1 LRRHPTLHA
10 GILLIPVLLFFWSSS
25 RGADLLEIEVEREE
39 NVYNMNSVSWLDVN
53 PELLYEI
60 LANHDLFTKFTSAV
74 VESRNVEADEE
85 GRPQFFSRFEGC
97 VVLFCKSFVRNGYL
111 ELQPHSELIAIVH
124 PENSDF
130 KHSRER
136 WTLQPEKGGTR
147 MTYEFE
153 MIPDFWVP
161 PVIGPFYIKRA
172 LKRGGE
178 KAVDR
183 IEALAKK
190 MEQEAH

>member
-1 LRRHPTLHA
+1 MRKHPTMQA
-10 GILLIPVLLFFWSSS
+10 GFLLIPVLLFFCSGV
-25 RGADLLEIEVEREE
+25 RGADLQEIEVERED
-39 NVYNMNSVSWLDVN
+39 NVYNMNSVSWLDVR
-53 PELLYEI
+53 PELLYSI
-60 LANHDLFTKFTSAV
+60 LANHDLFTNFTSAV
-74 VESRNVEADEE
+74 IESRNVEPDEK
-85 GRPQFFSRFEGC
+85 GRPRFFSRFEGC
-97 VVLFCKSFVRNGYL
+97 VVLFCKSFVRNGHL
-111 ELQPHSELIAIVH
+111 ELTPHEELIAIVD
-124 PENSDF
+124 PETSDF

-136 WTLQPEKGGTR
+136 WTLEPEEGGTR

-190 MEQEAH
+190 IEQETH

>member
-1 LRRHPTLHA
+1 MHA
-10 GILLIPVLLFFWSSS
+10 GILLLPVLLFLCGSS
-25 RGADLLEIEVEREE
+25 RGADLQEIEVERED
-39 NVYNMNSVSWLDVN
+39 NVYNMHSVSWLDVN
-53 PELLYEI
+53 PKVLYDI
-60 LANHDLFTKFTSAV
+60 LADHDLFTKFTSAV
-74 VESRNVEADEE
+74 VESRNVEPDED

-111 ELQPHSELIAIVH
+111 ELTPHAELIAIVH
-124 PENSDF
+124 PETSDF

-136 WTLQPEKGGTR
+136 WTLTPEKGGTT

-178 KAVDR
+178 KAVNR

-190 MEQEAH
+190 IEQEMR

>member
-1 LRRHPTLHA
+1 MRHHSTIRT
-10 GILLIPVLLFFWSSS
+10 GIFVVPVLLFCWSNSQS
-25 RGADLLEIEVEREE
+25 AELMEIEVQREDD
-39 NVYNMNSVSWLDVN
+39 VYNMNSVSWLDVR
-53 PELLYEI
+53 PEVLYNI

-74 VESRNVEADEE
+74 IESRNVEPDEE

-97 VVLFCKSFVRNGYL
+97 VILFCKSFIRNGYL
-111 ELQPHSELIAIVH
+111 ELKPHKELIAIVH
-124 PENSDF
+124 PETSDF
-130 KHSRER
+130 KRSREQ
-136 WTLQPEKGGTR
+136 WTLVPEKGGTR

-172 LKRGGE
+172 LKSGGE

-183 IEALAKK
+183 IEALA
-190 MEQEAH
+190 QSQHPAP

>member
-1 LRRHPTLHA
+1 M
-10 GILLIPVLLFFWSSS
+10 LIPALLFFCSSA
-25 RGADLLEIEVEREE
+25 RGADLLEIEVQREE
-39 NVYNMNSVSWLDVN
+39 GVYNMSSVSWLDV
-53 PELLYEI
+53 PPKDLYDI

-74 VESRNVEADEE
+74 VESRNVEPDDE

-97 VVLFCKSFVRNGYL
+97 VVLYCKSFVRNGYL
-111 ELQPHSELIAIVH
+111 ELTPFKELVAIVH
-124 PENSDF
+124 PETSDF
-130 KHSRER
+130 KRSREQ
-136 WTLQPEKGGTR
+136 WTLEPEKGGTK
-147 MTYEFE
+147 MTYLFE
-153 MIPDFWVP
+153 MEPDFWVP

-190 MEQEAH
+190 MEQEAP